1 MPDNKKVQY
10 SPDAARAV
18 IVGNDAGNEN
28 PLTYVVDQETGA
40 LGESYAG
47 TQLRTVEDGSQ
58 TLENV
63 SEVNSSGDLTISVD
77 SSVTVSAPSDAS
89 VTLEST
95 ENAWEITS
103 DKRIDIKSNGQSLV
117 YIIKYEN
124 VTLGSDM
131 TADITATDAEFA
143 LMSDITKD
151 VVVEVVTQIGTGTLN
166 RALIVGDTVSF
177 SGMVENQILKAE
189 FTDTGSAIE
198 GEISVTTLADGNVP
212 QDPSETYPELS
223 SVVINGV
230 QYDVLTSAEAE
241 EIAQEHG
248 YTPTFATDSE
258 IDILFVNETFSKNTW
273 ELIKAVGDAD
283 QAANYWAVGDT
294 KVDIG
299 KDNVA
304 RTMRIAH
311 MGLFGKALI
320 LEQVELESTNYRWN
334 PSSNVDGDNC
344 YNNYSISEMR
354 TTHLPAILA
363 KYSNSLQSV
372 ITNTK
377 YKVATNGNNGTLLEL
392 EDKLFLPAEREIFGS
407 RNYSRTE
414 EWNAL
419 TRFQLYAANDNS
431 TFRKKYKPGATSATT
446 WWLRSPV
453 SGNTGHVCF
462 VYGDGNASSNV
473 ASVSGGVSPCFGIGE
488 TSQA

>member
-18 IVGNDAGNEN
+18 IVGNEAGNEN

-47 TQLRTVEDGSQ
+47 TELRTVEDGSQ

-63 SEVNSSGDLTISVD
+63 SEVNSDGDLTVNVD

-89 VTLEST
+89 VKLESAQD
-95 ENAWEITS
+95 AWEITS

-124 VTLGSDM
+124 VTLGTDM
-131 TADITATDAEFA
+131 TADITATSAEFA
-143 LMSDITKD
+143 LMSDVTKE

-177 SGMVENQILKAE
+177 SGMVDNQTLKAE

-198 GEISVTTLADGNVP
+198 GEVSVTTLADGNVP
-212 QDPSETYPELS
+212 LDPSETYPELS
-223 SVVINGV
+223 SATINGV
-230 QYDVLTSAEAE
+230 TYDVLTSAEAE

-258 IDILFVNETFSKNTW
+258 IDILFVNDTFSKNTW
-273 ELIKAVGDAD
+273 ELIEAVGDAD
-283 QAANYWAVGDT
+283 QAANYWAIGDT

-320 LEQVELESTNYRWN
+320 LEQVELENTSQVWN

-344 YNNYSISEMR
+344 YNNYSISQMR
-354 TTHLPAILA
+354 TTHLQALLA
-363 KYSNSLQSV
+363 KYSDSLQGV

-392 EDKLFLPAEREIFGS
+392 EDKLFLPAEREIFSS
-407 RNYSRTE
+407 RSYSRTE

-419 TRFQLYAANDNS
+419 TRFQLYAANDTS
-431 TFRKKYKPGATSATT
+431 AFRKKYKPGATSANY
-446 WWLRSPV
+446 WWLRSPG
-453 SGNTGHVCF
+453 SGYTGNVCF
-462 VYGDGNASSNV
+462 VSN
-473 ASVSGGVSPCFGIGE
+473 SGGANNNSAINSYGVSPCFGIGDI
-488 TSQA
+488 S